1 MQPVCKGWC
10 RRADAKLTT
19 KGQAAMSACP
29 YYPLKKLGYETFRE
43 FNKRRKS
50 EVTA

>member
-1 MQPVCKGWC
+1 
-10 RRADAKLTT
+10 
-19 KGQAAMSACP
+19 MSACP